1 MGWILFHICAPV
13 AETQRKK
20 KKESFY
26 AAGDEGEAA
35 LQNRR
40 LITCGTNNWKERLTD
55 IKKHAEKERN

>member
-1 MGWILFHICAPV
+1 VPLWLKHNAGG
-13 AETQRKK
+13 

-35 LQNRR
+35 LQDRR

-55 IKKHAEKERN
+55 IKKHAEKEIN